1 MESFAFEEMKDVAVG
16 AYKLKFCSSW
26 DADCS
31 DIVGV
36 VIVENEDISITAGG
50 RNKKGACLVG
60 GDAAGRLKTKSV
72 DMVGLGWIGLNGVV
86 DEMRCGITAIGRA

>member
-60 GDAAGRLKTKSV
+60 GDAAGRFNTGGI
-72 DMVGLGWIGLNGVV
+72 DMMSLVWIGLNCVV
-86 DEMRCGITAIGRA
+86 DVMWCGITAISGA